1 MNRGNSLLVAFS
13 FAAALGTLTASAQ
26 QADQTNFLA
35 DAIRG
40 NVAEVKLGQLAAE
53 RAQSQQVRE
62 YGDMLK
68 KDHTKS
74 LEKASSLA
82 SEIGVPASSELT
94 AQQQKQF
101 ESLQKLSG
109 DEFDTTFL
117 SQMVREHQT
126 EIAKFSAQAQSG
138 SDPQVRA
145 FAKDTLPTL
154 QAHLQH
160 AQSIQS
166 ELKSA
171 TQSGAQRGGS
181 FDSSSSTGP
190 STHSPQPSASPAPGA
205 RTGSPGDS
213 GASNER

>member
-1 MNRGNSLLVAFS
+1 MKSLLFVLAFG
-13 FAAALGTLTASAQ
+13 AALGALPASAQ

-35 DAIRG
+35 DVIRSS
-40 NVAEVKLGQLAAE
+40 VAEVKLGQLAAE
-53 RAQSQQVRE
+53 RGGSQQVRE

-82 SEIGVPASSELT
+82 NEIGVPASSELT
-94 AQQQKQF
+94 DHQRKQF
-101 ESLQKLSG
+101 ESLQRLSG
-109 DEFDTTFL
+109 DEFDTSFL

-126 EIAKFSAQAQSG
+126 DIAKFSAQAQSG
-138 SDPQVRA
+138 SDPEVMA

-166 ELKSA
+166 DLTSA
-171 TQSGAQRGGS
+171 PQSGAHRGSSSG
-181 FDSSSSTGP
+181 DSSSSVAP
-190 STHSPQPSASPAPGA
+190 SHAPESASSPAPGDRA
-205 RTGSPGDS
+205 RDS
-213 GASNER
+213 GTDNER